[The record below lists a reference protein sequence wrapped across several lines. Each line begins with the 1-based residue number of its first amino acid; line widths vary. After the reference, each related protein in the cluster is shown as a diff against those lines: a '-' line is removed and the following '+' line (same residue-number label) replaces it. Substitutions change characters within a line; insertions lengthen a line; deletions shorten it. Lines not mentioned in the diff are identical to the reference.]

1 MTCKVTICL
10 ITGLLLLCYQCS
22 FSQRKEDAG
31 IIRNDTLTAA
41 GRVHDTLPVL
51 KNDTIKKRIFSPRTA
66 ALRSAILPGL
76 GQIYNKKYW
85 KLPIVYGALG
95 ATAAVFLFNI
105 NEFNSVSYAY
115 KVVINKDTADWG
127 NVRADLLP
135 VVKRNSAASL
145 RNYRNEKRRD
155 IDYSVLVFA
164 LFWALNVV
172 DATVDAHLKS
182 FDVGGD
188 LSMKVKPGYNP
199 VTRTAG
205 IGIAFDIHKG
215 KPKGLPIP

>member
-1 MTCKVTICL
+1 MTRKVTICF
-10 ITGLLLLCYQCS
+10 ITGLLLCYHYS

-31 IIRNDTLTAA
+31 IIRNDTLPDAA
-41 GRVHDTLPVL
+41 RVHDTLPVL
-51 KNDTIKKRIFSPRTA
+51 KNDTTKKRIFSPRAA

-95 ATAAVFLFNI
+95 ATGAVFLFNI
-105 NEFNSVSYAY
+105 KEFNDVSYAY
-115 KVVINKDTADWG
+115 RVLINKDSVNWG
-127 NVRADLLP
+127 KVRADLQP
-135 VVKRNSAASL
+135 FVQKNATGSL
-145 RNYRNEKRRD
+145 RNYRNQKRKD

-172 DATVDAHLKS
+172 DATVDAHLKG

-188 LSMKVKPGYNP
+188 LGMKVKPGYNP
-199 VTRTAG
+199 LTRTAA
-205 IGIAFDIHKG
+205 ISFALDIHKG
-215 KPKGLPIP
+215 KLRELPLP